1 VLRAWQASFPLAASH
16 SAIDGL
22 AADRAVRSALCRVV
36 CLVVC
41 HVACRADARIDRNC
55 SSQDHLALGDFGL
68 CGNDRVWT
76 LGPDHDDA
84 RDCGGSSL
92 AAHLMAVGVAEVV
105 RGVDW
110 RSRMTRMNVRGLSL
124 GLTQGEEVVAA
135 EVVQGDRDL
144 GRV

>member
-1 VLRAWQASFPLAASH
+1 
-16 SAIDGL
+16 
-22 AADRAVRSALCRVV
+22 
-36 CLVVC
+36 
-41 HVACRADARIDRNC
+41 
-55 SSQDHLALGDFGL
+55 
-68 CGNDRVWT
+68 
-76 LGPDHDDA
+76 
-84 RDCGGSSL
+84 
-92 AAHLMAVGVAEVV
+92 MAVGVAEVV